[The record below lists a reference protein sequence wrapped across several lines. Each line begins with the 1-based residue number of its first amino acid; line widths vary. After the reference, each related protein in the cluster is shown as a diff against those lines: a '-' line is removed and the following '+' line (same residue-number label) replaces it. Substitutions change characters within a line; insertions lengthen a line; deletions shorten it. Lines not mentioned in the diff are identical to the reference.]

1 MGICEP
7 WLWWPGFLFLGAG
20 FGRDVMGGHAMPLGD
35 EGEGGAECDGA
46 VVMVAMQS
54 DSRGGGNLT

>member
-1 MGICEP
+1 M
-7 WLWWPGFLFLGAG
+7 FLGAG
-20 FGRDVMGGHAMPLGD
+20 FGRDVTGGHAMPLGD

-54 DSRGGGNLT
+54 DLRGEGNLT